1 MCGLLLKNC
10 DVKFHKVLFNSV
22 LFDLMFKIV
31 QRLRQETV
39 VLFAH
44 KASKLR
50 EREHESRDGV
60 RRSRHVDNY
69 LYFPI
74 VLNRSKGGGKKVIKG
89 LKSGERKVDT
99 SKPLLRPILISCKL
113 SRIPCSVSKQRSN
126 SQFTL
131 ICWSKEGIVWEWSG
145 VKGYVEV
152 CTVSACRHHLKIYV
166 LVPMRHWRLDIPAI

>member
-1 MCGLLLKNC
+1 M
-10 DVKFHKVLFNSV
+10 LF
-22 LFDLMFKIV
+22 
-31 QRLRQETV
+31 T
-39 VLFAH
+39 H
-44 KASKLR
+44 KASKFG
-50 EREHESRDGV
+50 EREHESRDSI
-60 RRSRHVDNY
+60 RRSRHAESY

-74 VLNRSKGGGKKVIKG
+74 VWSGLKGGGKKVIKG

-99 SKPLLRPILISCKL
+99 SKPLSRPILISCKL

-152 CTVSACRHHLKIYV
+152 CTVSVCRHHLKIDV
-166 LVPMRHWRLDIPAI
+166 PVPMRHWRLDIPAI

>member
-1 MCGLLLKNC
+1 M
-10 DVKFHKVLFNSV
+10 KFHKVLFSSV
-22 LFDLMFKIV
+22 LFNLMFKIV
-31 QRLRQETV
+31 QRLQQETV

-44 KASKLR
+44 KASKFR

-60 RRSRHVDNY
+60 RRSRHVNRY
-69 LYFPI
+69 SYFPI
-74 VLNRSKGGGKKVIKG
+74 VWSGSKGGGKKVIKG

-99 SKPLLRPILISCKL
+99 SKPLSRPILISCKL

-131 ICWSKEGIVWEWSG
+131 ICWSKEGIVCAWSG

-152 CTVSACRHHLKIYV
+152 CSLSMCHCHLKMCV
-166 LVPMRHWRLDIPAI
+166 LVP

>member
-1 MCGLLLKNC
+1 M
-10 DVKFHKVLFNSV
+10 KFHKMSFNSV
-22 LFDLMFKIV
+22 LFNLMFKIV

-44 KASKLR
+44 KASKFR
-50 EREHESRDGV
+50 EREHESRDGI
-60 RRSRHVDNY
+60 RRSRHVDSY

-74 VLNRSKGGGKKVIKG
+74 VWSGSKGGGKKVIKG

-99 SKPLLRPILISCKL
+99 SKPLSRPILIFCKL
-113 SRIPCSVSKQRSN
+113 SRIPCSVSKQRLN

-152 CTVSACRHHLKIYV
+152 CSVSMCHRHLKMCV
-166 LVPMRHWRLDIPAI
+166 LAPMRH

>member
-1 MCGLLLKNC
+1 M
-10 DVKFHKVLFNSV
+10 KFHKVLFSLV
-22 LFDLMFKIV
+22 LFNLMFKIV

-44 KASKLR
+44 KASKFR
-50 EREHESRDGV
+50 EREHESRDSV
-60 RRSRHVDNY
+60 RRSRHVDIY

-74 VLNRSKGGGKKVIKG
+74 VWSGSKGGGKKVIKG
-89 LKSGERKVDT
+89 LISGERKVDT

-113 SRIPCSVSKQRSN
+113 SRIPCSIPKQRSN

-152 CTVSACRHHLKIYV
+152 CSMSMCHHHLKMRV
-166 LVPMRHWRLDIPAI
+166 LVPMRHQ

>member
-1 MCGLLLKNC
+1 M
-10 DVKFHKVLFNSV
+10 KFHKVLFNLV
-22 LFDLMFKIV
+22 LFNLMFKIV
-31 QRLRQETV
+31 QRLQQETV

-44 KASKLR
+44 KASKFG
-50 EREHESRDGV
+50 EREHESRDSV
-60 RRSRHVDNY
+60 RRSRHVDSY

-74 VLNRSKGGGKKVIKG
+74 VWSGSKGGGKKVIKG
-89 LKSGERKVDT
+89 MKSGERKVDT
-99 SKPLLRPILISCKL
+99 SKPLSGPILISCKL

-152 CTVSACRHHLKIYV
+152 CSVSMCHRHLKTRD
-166 LVPMRHWRLDIPAI
+166 LVPMRHQ

>member
-1 MCGLLLKNC
+1 M
-10 DVKFHKVLFNSV
+10 
-22 LFDLMFKIV
+22 
-31 QRLRQETV
+31 
-39 VLFAH
+39 LFAH
-44 KASKLR
+44 KASKFR

-60 RRSRHVDNY
+60 RRSRHVDSH

-74 VLNRSKGGGKKVIKG
+74 VWSGSKGGGKKVIKG
-89 LKSGERKVDT
+89 LKLGERKVDT

-131 ICWSKEGIVWEWSG
+131 TCWSKEGIVWEWSG

-152 CTVSACRHHLKIYV
+152 CSVSMCHCHLKTRV
-166 LVPMRHWRLDIPAI
+166 LGPMRHR